1 LPSVSLCV
9 ACHLRVDETA
19 RQIWFVS
26 GGTHRGKDPYFASFY
41 RINFDGTGLVELTT
55 TDANHNGSYSTD
67 GQLFVDNYSRV
78 DLAPVLELRKTTDN
92 SIVATVERGDSTEL
106 AKTGWQPPEVFT
118 AKGRDGK
125 TDIWGVIIRPA
136 NFDPS
141 KKYPVIENTRR
152 NLRWLGRRSKRAGR
166 TALSSGVLQSRGLV
180 CGLSRQPHGQ
190 NLVE

>member
-1 LPSVSLCV
+1 VKHETVAEYRACYCRRSLCV

-92 SIVATVERGDSTEL
+92 SIVATVEGGDSTEL

-136 NFDPS
+136 NSGWAGPS
-141 KKYPVIENTRR
+141 AR
-152 NLRWLGRRSKRAGR
+152 NI
-166 TALSSGVLQSRGLV
+166 QP
-180 CGLSRQPHGQ
+180 RQTSIMHIGCR
-190 NLVE
+190 VTCC